1 MRNKY
6 AGMTLLEI
14 YYEVRDDM
22 EDYFRW
28 ADTTKDAYNTN
39 FEKLGEYLNDKP
51 FFDYSLE
58 DFENALTA
66 IKEKGYYTDNETIQH
81 QYSDDTIKTLWSN
94 LRSLYNY
101 LVFIGVC
108 KVSLFWGSKT
118 RIKEES
124 TEEDKNIVEFVK
136 LQKSLSPLAE
146 KSIFESVMQN
156 PEQDGEY
163 FGVALM
169 FGLGLRNAEAC
180 GARFSDVV
188 KINGTSEFYALRVI
202 VTVSQKELKL
212 GGKTKNTFRYV
223 PIPDKLKELI
233 DKRLELIKNSE
244 YYSILSSEKNSF
256 NTMNLTI
263 ACKGNDYDKICSTL
277 DLSLAGKLLLK
288 QAKVDEKTLQ
298 FIDNDIYKD
307 AEVVEKEATAY
318 LFRRNFATMLQIL
331 GLTQN
336 EIEYIM
342 GHKIESN
349 TDNRNYFSN
358 MDKLCIIKEKM
369 DNRPL
374 FVSEYASDITKELIS
389 NSDPDFYNP
398 YRQKIKI
405 PEGFGPGKIVIS
417 FQAESPGE
425 NVLIGI
431 KSEGKNPQ
439 IEYNVFGSMIKRENS
454 NRTNSVLRV
463 VHHEY
468 ASQKGGTR
476 GKKDESV
483 NNENDEIT
491 E

>member
-6 AGMTLLEI
+6 VEMTLLEI
-14 YYEVRDDM
+14 YYEVRYDM
-22 EDYFRW
+22 EDYFKW
-28 ADTTKDAYNTN
+28 ADGTKEAYKTN
-39 FEKLGEYLNDKP
+39 FEKLGDYLKDKP
-51 FFDYSLE
+51 FFEYTFE

-66 IKEKGYYTDNETIQH
+66 IKEKGYYTANETLQH
-81 QYSDDTIKTLWSN
+81 QYSDDTIKTFWSN

-101 LVFIGVC
+101 LVFIGAC

-124 TEEDKNIVEFVK
+124 TEEDKNIIEFVK

-169 FGLGLRNAEAC
+169 FGLGLRNSEAC

-188 KINGTSEFYALRVI
+188 KMKGASEFYALRVI

-212 GGKTKNTFRYV
+212 GEKTKNLFRYV
-223 PIPDKLKELI
+223 PIPEKLKKLI
-233 DKRLELIKNSE
+233 DKRLEFIKNSE
-244 YYSILSSEKNSF
+244 YYSMLSSGKKGF
-256 NTMNLTI
+256 NIMDLTI
-263 ACKGNDYDKICSTL
+263 ACKGNDFGKICSTI

-288 QAKVDEKTLQ
+288 QARVDEKTLQ

-307 AEVVEKEATAY
+307 DEVVEKEATAY

-358 MDKLCIIKEKM
+358 IDKLCIIKEKM

-374 FVSEYASDITKELIS
+374 FVSEYASDITKELT
-389 NSDPDFYNP
+389 NNTEPDFYNP
-398 YRQKIKI
+398 YRQKIII
-405 PEGFGPGKIVIS
+405 PEGLGPGNIVIS
-417 FQAESPGE
+417 FQAASPGE
-425 NVLIGI
+425 NVEIGI

-439 IEYNVFGSMIKRENS
+439 IKYNVFGSMTKRDN
-454 NRTNSVLRV
+454 NDRTTSVVKV
-463 VHHEY
+463 VHHIY
-468 ASQKGGTR
+468 SLKKGAP
-476 GKKDESV
+476 KE
-483 NNENDEIT
+483 E
-491 E
+491 